1 MKQHYTTLGLE
12 EGASQE
18 AIKAA
23 YTKLNK
29 ELNPAN
35 NDNQEFFK
43 EEFEKVQAAYKAL
56 YSSSILG
63 TEKGVESLKK
73 IQPKSG
79 EEKPEADKNIPKSS
93 KKNKIKKI
101 MKRVFLIISILIALG
116 IAVFTWWSFQTKL
129 NNLVYSQSETKW
141 AKNDISNDIV
151 YLKKT
156 MLPFNGTLT
165 KYKTNYSGKFVNGKK
180 TGLHREY
187 NSYGI
192 VRMGHYI
199 DGLPEGVHKQWSRE
213 WRSSGQLLSEVNYK
227 KGKRVGLSKKW
238 NKEGLLIAIDYN
250 QNEIVKYLQ
259 DYLRTSNN
267 LNLIEGSYR
276 TTLNNV
282 TDYEFT
288 IINLSGQF
296 YGVMT
301 NRFSNSLNN
310 EEATTFYVGDV
321 KFFASKTANIDKFNA
336 TWFMADRSLEKFELI
351 YNVVKNQI
359 NTPVSGIFQKQ

>member
-1 MKQHYTTLGLE
+1 MKQHYTTLGLK

-23 YTKLNK
+23 YTKLSK
-29 ELNPAN
+29 DLNPAN

-156 MLPFNGTLT
+156 MIPFNGTLT

-180 TGLHREY
+180 TNWWVFYDPTGQISHKCQLKFNQKNGYCLKYKNGDIISASKY
-187 NSYGI
+187 NAGKKI
-192 VRMGHYI
+192 
-199 DGLPEGVHKQWSRE
+199 KE
-213 WRSSGQLLSEVNYK
+213 WYNLKDFK
-227 KGKRVGLSKKW
+227 K
-238 NKEGLLIAIDYN
+238 E
-250 QNEIVKYLQ
+250 
-259 DYLRTSNN
+259 NN
-267 LNLIEGSYR
+267 LLNLR
-276 TTLNNV
+276 
-282 TDYEFT
+282 
-288 IINLSGQF
+288 
-296 YGVMT
+296 
-301 NRFSNSLNN
+301 
-310 EEATTFYVGDV
+310 
-321 KFFASKTANIDKFNA
+321 
-336 TWFMADRSLEKFELI
+336 
-351 YNVVKNQI
+351 
-359 NTPVSGIFQKQ
+359 

>member
-1 MKQHYTTLGLE
+1 MKQYYKTLGLKE
-12 EGASQE
+12 AASQQD
-18 AIKAA
+18 IQTA
-23 YTKLNK
+23 YERLSK
-29 ELNPAN
+29 ELDPKN
-35 NDNQEFFK
+35 NDNQEFFI
-43 EEFEKVQAAYKAL
+43 EEYKKVQDAYKAL
-56 YSSSILG
+56 SNSSILG
-63 TEKGVESLKK
+63 TEKGVNSFKK
-73 IQPKSG
+73 TEPKSG
-79 EEKPEADKNIPKSS
+79 KKTPEIDKEILKSS
-93 KKNKIKKI
+93 QKNKIKKI
-101 MKRVFLIISILIALG
+101 MKRIFLIISILIALG

-129 NNLVYSQSETKW
+129 NNLVYSQSETRW
-141 AKNDISNDIV
+141 AENEISNDIV
-151 YLKKT
+151 YLKET
-156 MLPFNGTLT
+156 MQPFNGNLS

-180 TGLHREY
+180 NGLHREFHY
-187 NSYGI
+187 DQIKRAGE
-192 VRMGHYI
+192 YI
-199 DGLPEGVHKQWSRE
+199 DGLPEGTHKQWNY
-213 WRSSGQLLSEVNYK
+213 SGQLLSEVNYK

-259 DYLRTSNN
+259 EYLITSNN

-296 YGVMT
+296 YGAMT
-301 NRFSNSLNN
+301 NRFSNNLNN

-359 NTPVSGIFQKQ
+359 NKPVSGIFKKQ